1 MFDATEERATLEDH
15 LATAL
20 TQRYCPICYI
30 LSDKTYNL
38 LCQLQYD
45 AVHNAEVRAYVT
57 AAGGYCNFHFWYL
70 EKLTSPVT
78 NAQFLESLLEKIKA
92 EILDHQSTPQG
103 VFTFLTIEA
112 RCPVCRTCRIWEEEL
127 LALFTA
133 KIPEKGFWAAYQH
146 CRGLCLPHLA
156 QILDRLPDPEA
167 RVALVAAACHQLD
180 VLIKELR
187 LQVVKWQTKER
198 ILGEERDSTYRAI
211 EKLVGGN
218 RYRTH

>member
-133 KIPEKGFWAAYQH
+133 KIPEKGF
-146 CRGLCLPHLA
+146 
-156 QILDRLPDPEA
+156 
-167 RVALVAAACHQLD
+167 
-180 VLIKELR
+180 
-187 LQVVKWQTKER
+187 
-198 ILGEERDSTYRAI
+198 
-211 EKLVGGN
+211 
-218 RYRTH
+218 